1 VTSRPPSLG
10 AAFWS
15 WYEAD
20 SDACCLIDP
29 GYISYSRADFAR
41 MTQGAARRLAD
52 LGVGAGDRV
61 LALAENHVGLLAGIF
76 GCWHEGAIVAPFD
89 PTNTGQGFQETVRR
103 VDPAVVIVDDSSPSA
118 LGRSTVHV
126 EELAAASPTRS
137 AEPRWHDGRA
147 ISTLIFSSGTTGAPK
162 ACALSNEYLVWVG
175 ESIIAMSGFRDD
187 DRMLTLGPFHHSSAF
202 SYFAP
207 SVLRGTPHAFDVRF
221 SASRF
226 WERVRRVEAT
236 AFDYIGAIVAI
247 LLRTAGVGAPSLRV
261 ALGSGARAADAIAFE
276 ERFGVPLIE
285 CYGLTE
291 CLVPIYQSYA
301 TRRPGCVG
309 HLSDVFE
316 ARLVDEHRVDV
327 PDGEAGELL
336 LLPKEKRTVFDGYWG
351 DEQATA
357 DAFADGW
364 FRTRDLL
371 RRDEDGQFV
380 FVDRLGQVIRRR
392 GENISAWELEGTL
405 LQHPAIRLCAAIG
418 VASELGEE
426 DVLAAV
432 ELEPGASL
440 DPDEFLA
447 WASGRLPRYM
457 VPRYLRITTL
467 PLTASER
474 VQRRQ
479 LRVDGVTADTLD
491 LAEAREATVNRD

>member
-20 SDACCLIDP
+20 GDACCLIDP

-41 MTQGAARRLAD
+41 MTQGAAQRLAE
-52 LGVGAGDRV
+52 LGVGPGDRV
-61 LALAENHVGLLAGIF
+61 LALAESHIGLLAGIF
-76 GCWHEGAIVAPFD
+76 GCWYEGAIVAPFD
-89 PTNTGQGFQETVRR
+89 PRNTGRGFAETVRG
-103 VDPAVVIVDDSSPSA
+103 VDPVAVIVDDSSPCVA
-118 LGRSTVHV
+118 DRPTVHV
-126 EELAAASPTRS
+126 EELAAATPTRS
-137 AEPRWHDGRA
+137 SAPRWHDGCA
-147 ISTLIFSSGTTGAPK
+147 VSTLIFSSGTTGVPK

-226 WERVRRVEAT
+226 WDRVRRVEAT
-236 AFDYIGAIVAI
+236 MFDYIGAIVAI
-247 LLRTAGVGAPSLRV
+247 LLRTPGDGAPSLRI
-261 ALGSGARAADAIAFE
+261 ALGSGARAEDARAFE
-276 ERFGVPLIE
+276 ERFGVPLVE

-291 CLVPIYQSYA
+291 CLVPIYQSYT
-301 TRRPGCVG
+301 TRRPGSVG
-309 HLSDVFE
+309 HLSDLFE
-316 ARLVDEHRVDV
+316 ARLVDEDGEDV
-327 PDGEAGELL
+327 RSGEAGELL
-336 LLPKEKRTVFDGYWG
+336 LLPREKRTIFDGYWS

-371 RRDEDGQFV
+371 RCDDDGQFV

-392 GENISAWELEGTL
+392 GENISAWELEGVL
-405 LQHPAIRLCAAIG
+405 LRHPVIKLCAAIG
-418 VASELGEE
+418 VPSELGEE

-432 ELEPGASL
+432 ELEPGAAL
-440 DPDEFLA
+440 DPDEFLT
-447 WASGRLPRYM
+447 WAAGRLPTYM

-479 LRVDGVTADTLD
+479 LRADGVTADTLD
-491 LAEAREATVNRD
+491 LAAERR